1 MLVMTG
7 HAKKLSDL
15 GIVIPNRLGINRVLQ
30 SLPPSYKNFV
40 MNYNMQNM
48 NKEFPEL
55 FGMLKAA
62 EIEIKKEHQ
71 VLMVNKTTSFKKQG
85 KSKGKFK
92 KGGKKAATPPMKPK
106 NGPKPDAE
114 CYYCKE
120 KGHWKR
126 NCSKYLADLKSG
138 LVKKKKED
146 EVTMRVGNGSKV
158 NVIAVGTLPLHLPSG
173 LVLSLNNCYYVPAL
187 SMNIISGSCLMQ
199 DGYSFKSENNGC
211 SIFMNNIFYGR
222 APQKNG
228 LFLLDL
234 DSSDTHIHNIDA
246 KRIKLNDN
254 STYMWHCRLGHIGVK
269 RMKKL
274 HTDGLL
280 ESLDFESLDRCEA
293 CLMGKMTK
301 TPFSGMM
308 ERATDLLEI
317 IHTDVC
323 GPMSVASRGGYRYVL
338 TFTDDLSRYG
348 YIYLMKHKSETFEKF
363 KEFQSEVENQR
374 NKKIKFLRSDRGG
387 EYLSYEFGMHLK
399 KCGIL
404 SQLTP
409 PGTPQRNGVS
419 ERRNRT
425 LLDMVRSMMSL
436 TDLPLSFWSY
446 ALETAAFTLN
456 RAPSKSVETT
466 PYELWFNKKP
476 KLSFLKVWGC
486 EAYVKKLQPDK
497 LEPKAE
503 KCVFIGYPKETIGYT
518 FYHRSEGKIFV
529 AKNGTFL
536 EKEFLTKEVTGRKV
550 ELDEIEESLL
560 VDQSSAVPENVP
572 VPPTPATEEAND
584 NDHETSNETATEP
597 RRSTRDRAT
606 PDWYDPCLNVMIVD
620 NNDEDPAT
628 YEEAMMS
635 PDSNKWQEAMKS
647 EMGSMYDNK
656 VWTLVDLP
664 DSRKAVEN
672 KWIFKR
678 KTDADGNITVYKA
691 RLVAKGFRQIQGV
704 DYDETFS
711 PVAKLKSVRILL
723 AIAAFFD
730 YEIWQMDVKTAFLNG
745 DIEEELYMRS
755 IYGLKQASR
764 SWNRRFDKVIK
775 DFGFIQCHGEACIYK
790 KVSGSSVAFLI
801 LYVDDILLIGND
813 IELLSSVKGYL
824 NNSFSMKDLGE
835 ASYILGI
842 KIYRDRSRRLIGL
855 SQSTYLDKILKKFRM
870 DESKKGF
877 LPMLPGKVLSKT
889 QGPATAEERER
900 MSQIPYASAV
910 GSIMYAMLC
919 TRPDI
924 AHAVSLTSRYQSD
937 PGIEHWTA
945 VKNIL
950 KYLKRT
956 KDMFLCYGGDQ
967 ELVVTSYTDASWNTD
982 PDDSKSQSGYVFI
995 LNGAAV
1001 SWASSKQCTV
1011 AKSSTESEYI
1021 AASRLHQAV
1030 WMKRFIVELGV
1041 VPSALDPLVI
1051 YCDNMG
1057 AIANAQEPRSHKRL
1071 KHIKLRYHSIREY
1084 IEDGEVKI
1092 CKVHTDLNVA
1102 DPLTKALPRAKHDQ
1116 HQNAMGVSCMMEE
1129 GSSISEHML
1138 VMTGH
1143 AKKLSDLGIVI
1154 PNRLGI
1160 NRVLQSL
1167 PPSYKNFV
1175 MNYNMQNMNKEFP
1188 ELFGMLKAAEIE
1200 IKKEHQVLMVN
1211 KTTSFKK
1218 QGKSKG
1224 KFKKG
1229 GKKAATPPMKP
1240 KNGPKP
1246 DAECY
1251 YCKEKG
1257 HWKRNCSKYLA
1268 DLKSG
1273 LVKKKKEDLDSSDTH
1288 IHNIDA
1294 KRIKLNDNSTYM
1306 WHCRL
1311 GHIGVKRMKKLHTDG
1326 LLESLDFESLDRCE
1340 ACLMGKM
1347 TKTPFSGMMER
1358 ATDLLEII
1366 HTDVCGPMSVASRG
1380 GYRYVLTFT
1389 DDLSRYGYIYLM
1401 KHKSETFEKF
1411 KEFQSEVENQRNK
1424 KIKFLRS
1431 DRGGEY
1437 LSYEFGMHLKKCG
1450 ILSQL
1455 TPPGTPQ
1462 RNGVSERRNRTL
1474 LDMVRSMMSLTDLP
1488 LSFWSYAL
1496 ETAAFT
1502 LNRAP
1507 SKSVE
1512 TTPYELWFNKKPKLS
1527 FLKVWGCE
1535 AYVKKLQPDK
1545 LEPKAEKCVFI
1556 GYPKET
1562 IGYTFYH
1569 RSEGKIFV
1577 AKNGT
1582 FLEKEFLTKEVTGRK
1597 VELDEIE
1604 ESLLVDQSSAVP
1616 ENVPVPPTPA
1626 TEEANDNDHETSNE
1640 TATEPRRSTRDRAT
1654 PDWYDPC
1661 LNVMIVD
1668 NNDEDPA
1675 TYEEAMMSPDSN
1687 KWQEA
1692 MKSEMGSMYDNK
1704 VWTLVDLPDSRKA
1717 VENKWIFKRKTDA
1730 DAKLKSVR
1738 ILLAIAAFFDYE
1750 IWQMDVKTA
1759 FLNGDIEEELYMVQP
1774 KGFVDPKNVDKVCKL
1789 QRSIYG
1795 LKQASRSWNRR
1806 FDKVIKDFG
1815 FIQCHGEAC
1824 IYKKVSGSSVAFLIL
1839 YVDDILLIGN
1849 DIELLSSV
1857 KGYLNNSFSMKD
1869 LGEASYILGIKIYRD
1884 RSRRLIGLSQSTY
1897 LDKIL
1902 KKFRMDES
1910 KKGFLPMLPGKVL
1923 SKTQGPATAEERERM
1938 SQIPYASAVGSIM
1951 YAMLCTRPD
1960 IAHAVSLTSR
1970 YQSDPGMEHW
1980 TAVKNILKYLKRTK
1994 DMFLCYGGDQELV
2007 VTSYTDASWN
2017 TDPDDSKSQ
2026 SGYVFILNGAA
2037 ASSEAVWMK
2046 RFIVELGVVPSA
2058 LDPLVIYCDNMGA
2071 IANAQE
2077 PRSHKRLKHIKL
2089 RYHSIREYIEDGEVK
2104 ICKVHTDLNV
2114 ADPLTKALPRA
2125 KHDQHQNA
2133 MGVRSEGKIFVA
2145 KNGTFLEK
2153 EFLTKEV
2160 TGRKVELDEIE
2171 ESLLVDQSSAV
2182 PENVP
2187 VPPTPATEEANDNDH
2202 ETSNET
2208 ATEPRRSTRD
2218 RATPDWYDPCLNV
2231 MIVDNNDED
2240 PATYEEAMM
2249 SPDSNKWQ
2257 EAMKSEMGSMY
2268 DNKVWTLVD
2277 LPDSR
2282 KAVENKWIFKRKT
2295 DADGNIT
2302 VYKARLVAKGFRQ
2315 IQGVDYD
2322 ETFSPVAKLKS
2333 VRILLA
2339 IAAFFDYE
2347 IWQMDVKTAFLNG
2360 DIEEELYMVLWKV
2373 LEGSRKVRKKPP
2385 RKVESTRDSTSMA
2398 GQP

>member
-1 MLVMTG
+1 MMVKKRNLTIATGRRPAVLLPKPHPGASIYASAPALNTQEASIAGHVPGDWPTSTTTKRDEKKARSLGIISADEGNVILPDMASPINFNQFLEKEKLKSNGSNFTDWFRHVRIFLNGGNLQYVLDAPLGDPPAETETDEVKNVYATRKTRYSQVQCAILCSLEADLQKRFEHHDPHELINELKTIFETHAAVECYEASKHFFSCMMEEGSSVSEHMLAMTG

-48 NKEFPEL
+48 NKELPEL
-55 FGMLKAA
+55 FAMLKSA

-85 KSKGKFK
+85 KSKGKNK
-92 KGGKKAATPPMKPK
+92 KSGKKAATPPVKPK
-106 NGPKPDAE
+106 TGPKPDAE

-138 LVKKKKED
+138 LVKKKKEGISDIHVIDVYLTGSRTSTWVFDTGSVAHICNSKQELKNKRRLLKD

-158 NVIAVGTLPLHLPSG
+158 DVIAVGTLPLHLPSG
-173 LVLSLNNCYYVPAL
+173 LVLSLNNCYFVPAL

-222 APQKNG
+222 APEKNG

-348 YIYLMKHKSETFEKF
+348 YIYLMKHKSKTFEKF

-560 VDQSSAVPENVP
+560 VDQSSAVPEDVP

-584 NDHETSNETATEP
+584 NDHETSNEIATEP
-597 RRSTRDRAT
+597 RRSTRERAT

-745 DIEEELYMRS
+745 DIEEELYM
-755 IYGLKQASR
+755 
-764 SWNRRFDKVIK
+764 
-775 DFGFIQCHGEACIYK
+775 
-790 KVSGSSVAFLI
+790 
-801 LYVDDILLIGND
+801 
-813 IELLSSVKGYL
+813 
-824 NNSFSMKDLGE
+824 
-835 ASYILGI
+835 
-842 KIYRDRSRRLIGL
+842 
-855 SQSTYLDKILKKFRM
+855 
-870 DESKKGF
+870 
-877 LPMLPGKVLSKT
+877 
-889 QGPATAEERER
+889 
-900 MSQIPYASAV
+900 
-910 GSIMYAMLC
+910 
-919 TRPDI
+919 
-924 AHAVSLTSRYQSD
+924 
-937 PGIEHWTA
+937 
-945 VKNIL
+945 
-950 KYLKRT
+950 
-956 KDMFLCYGGDQ
+956 
-967 ELVVTSYTDASWNTD
+967 
-982 PDDSKSQSGYVFI
+982 
-995 LNGAAV
+995 
-1001 SWASSKQCTV
+1001 
-1011 AKSSTESEYI
+1011 
-1021 AASRLHQAV
+1021 
-1030 WMKRFIVELGV
+1030 
-1041 VPSALDPLVI
+1041 
-1051 YCDNMG
+1051 
-1057 AIANAQEPRSHKRL
+1057 
-1071 KHIKLRYHSIREY
+1071 
-1084 IEDGEVKI
+1084 
-1092 CKVHTDLNVA
+1092 
-1102 DPLTKALPRAKHDQ
+1102 
-1116 HQNAMGVSCMMEE
+1116 
-1129 GSSISEHML
+1129 
-1138 VMTGH
+1138 
-1143 AKKLSDLGIVI
+1143 
-1154 PNRLGI
+1154 
-1160 NRVLQSL
+1160 
-1167 PPSYKNFV
+1167 
-1175 MNYNMQNMNKEFP
+1175 
-1188 ELFGMLKAAEIE
+1188 
-1200 IKKEHQVLMVN
+1200 
-1211 KTTSFKK
+1211 
-1218 QGKSKG
+1218 
-1224 KFKKG
+1224 
-1229 GKKAATPPMKP
+1229 
-1240 KNGPKP
+1240 
-1246 DAECY
+1246 
-1251 YCKEKG
+1251 
-1257 HWKRNCSKYLA
+1257 
-1268 DLKSG
+1268 
-1273 LVKKKKEDLDSSDTH
+1273 
-1288 IHNIDA
+1288 
-1294 KRIKLNDNSTYM
+1294 
-1306 WHCRL
+1306 
-1311 GHIGVKRMKKLHTDG
+1311 
-1326 LLESLDFESLDRCE
+1326 
-1340 ACLMGKM
+1340 
-1347 TKTPFSGMMER
+1347 
-1358 ATDLLEII
+1358 
-1366 HTDVCGPMSVASRG
+1366 
-1380 GYRYVLTFT
+1380 
-1389 DDLSRYGYIYLM
+1389 
-1401 KHKSETFEKF
+1401 
-1411 KEFQSEVENQRNK
+1411 
-1424 KIKFLRS
+1424 
-1431 DRGGEY
+1431 
-1437 LSYEFGMHLKKCG
+1437 
-1450 ILSQL
+1450 
-1455 TPPGTPQ
+1455 
-1462 RNGVSERRNRTL
+1462 
-1474 LDMVRSMMSLTDLP
+1474 
-1488 LSFWSYAL
+1488 
-1496 ETAAFT
+1496 
-1502 LNRAP
+1502 
-1507 SKSVE
+1507 
-1512 TTPYELWFNKKPKLS
+1512 
-1527 FLKVWGCE
+1527 
-1535 AYVKKLQPDK
+1535 
-1545 LEPKAEKCVFI
+1545 
-1556 GYPKET
+1556 
-1562 IGYTFYH
+1562 
-1569 RSEGKIFV
+1569 
-1577 AKNGT
+1577 
-1582 FLEKEFLTKEVTGRK
+1582 
-1597 VELDEIE
+1597 
-1604 ESLLVDQSSAVP
+1604 
-1616 ENVPVPPTPA
+1616 
-1626 TEEANDNDHETSNE
+1626 
-1640 TATEPRRSTRDRAT
+1640 
-1654 PDWYDPC
+1654 
-1661 LNVMIVD
+1661 
-1668 NNDEDPA
+1668 
-1675 TYEEAMMSPDSN
+1675 
-1687 KWQEA
+1687 
-1692 MKSEMGSMYDNK
+1692 
-1704 VWTLVDLPDSRKA
+1704 
-1717 VENKWIFKRKTDA
+1717 
-1730 DAKLKSVR
+1730 
-1738 ILLAIAAFFDYE
+1738 
-1750 IWQMDVKTA
+1750 
-1759 FLNGDIEEELYMVQP
+1759 VQP
-1774 KGFVDPKNVDKVCKL
+1774 KGFVDPKNADKVCKL

-2037 ASSEAVWMK
+2037 VSWASSKQCTVAKSSTESEYIAASEASSEAVWMK

-2133 MGVRSEGKIFVA
+2133 MGVRHAGCQMGQRRTWCLTVSPLHEGEANCKQKQEQQALHYELHKNIALQRRVTLGQAENIRTLKNENAELNKQLADAQAAGGTFMSITLGAATKLLDDMMINYSEWHTERAPQGKKVNSVEETSSLSDKIDVIMSMLVNGRSNVDPNNVPLASLVAQEENVDVNFIKNNNFNNNAYRNNSGNNYRPYPSANGNGYGNSYGNSYNNNRNVPSGLEAMLKEFISTQTAFNKSVEEKLDKIDTIASRVDRLASDVNLLKLKVMPNNDIDNKITTTANAIQVRINENIRLMAELRARWDREENEKLAKENNVAKVWTITTTSNANSSHVAAPPTINGKIIGVGNVSTPSAKRTKLPEIAKTAETACDKTAEIFSNLGNNDPIAVAHNDLDFDDCHISEVIKFLQKLAKSPNASAINLAFTKHITNALIKAREEKLKLETSIPRKLEDGWEPIIKMKFNDFECNALCDLGASISVMPKKIYDMLDLPPLKNCYLDVNLADNVKKKPLGRIDNVHITVNNNLVPVDFVVLDIECNASCPIVLGRPFLRTVGAVIDMREGSALAPESLVLRRITFRDHQPSTCFLAPGSIKPWFLSEGKLARIIPSSWGSQRTCELHA
-2145 KNGTFLEK
+2145 ITTTSSELENLRSSYQELETKLKEAEQRKEQAEKQLAEKNSELIREK
-2153 EFLTKEV
+2153 GEFLLKRNADSETIKRQQKELNGLRKYMETAEHHWDLLATNILEPLGYSERRRNKFPRDDVLSLAGDDCKDLISASRKICHNLSLKKSRTCGLRKLVKRMDILPELV
-2160 TGRKVELDEIE
+2160 TDL
-2171 ESLLVDQSSAV
+2171 QASSARGAAAMTLTMCLAHN
-2182 PENVP
+2182 PEMDLDRVTSG
-2187 VPPTPATEEANDNDH
+2187 VPPTADVEALDAVSGYD
-2202 ETSNET
+2202 TRI
-2208 ATEPRRSTRD
+2208 ARRIRHD
-2218 RATPDWYDPCLNV
+2218 EFYD
-2231 MIVDNNDED
+2231 
-2240 PATYEEAMM
+2240 
-2249 SPDSNKWQ
+2249 
-2257 EAMKSEMGSMY
+2257 
-2268 DNKVWTLVD
+2268 
-2277 LPDSR
+2277 
-2282 KAVENKWIFKRKT
+2282 KAVLPGR
-2295 DADGNIT
+2295 A
-2302 VYKARLVAKGFRQ
+2302 
-2315 IQGVDYD
+2315 
-2322 ETFSPVAKLKS
+2322 P
-2333 VRILLA
+2333 
-2339 IAAFFDYE
+2339 
-2347 IWQMDVKTAFLNG
+2347 
-2360 DIEEELYMVLWKV
+2360 
-2373 LEGSRKVRKKPP
+2373 
-2385 RKVESTRDSTSMA
+2385 
-2398 GQP
+2398 